1 MVLARHINFQKQSSK
16 LSFAN
21 KILSN
26 ISTVD
31 RVLSSGLTLLI
42 ITGNEI
48 FLYIFFMENMR

>member
-1 MVLARHINFQKQSSK
+1 MVLARHINFQNQSSK